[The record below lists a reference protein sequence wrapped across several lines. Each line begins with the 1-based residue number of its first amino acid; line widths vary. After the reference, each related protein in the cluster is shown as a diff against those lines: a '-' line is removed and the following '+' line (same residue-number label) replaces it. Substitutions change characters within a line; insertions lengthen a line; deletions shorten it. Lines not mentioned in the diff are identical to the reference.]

1 MFAVSSRTAVSARPP
16 HAALPVGAAAL
27 CVWVLVAVV
36 ASVLWGTSAAGAQE
50 EPTGPIVISALV
62 DGPVVEGEPVAVT
75 YLVTGTEPL
84 QEVEPSS
91 SVCGNL
97 GRTPDAGDADPDG
110 SPGVLDVGEVWVFAC
125 VADFSGSRDFVS
137 VIAEDLDGNVLGPE
151 FVTLE
156 LTPSEETPESTTT
169 TTTDDD
175 SQTTTTSAEGDTD
188 DPTTTTEADEGGTD
202 GAAESS
208 GSDDSSTTAIAI
220 AVAAVALLC
229 LLLLVVWLMQ
239 RKKLL
244 PAPEERLYID

>member
-1 MFAVSSRTAVSARPP
+1 V
-16 HAALPVGAAAL
+16 AL
-27 CVWVLVAVV
+27 CVWVLGVVV
-36 ASVLWGTSAAGAQE
+36 ASVLWGTSAADAQE
-50 EPTGPIVISALV
+50 EPTGPIVISAVV

-75 YLVTGTEPL
+75 YLVAGTEPL

-156 LTPSEETPESTTT
+156 LTPAEETPESTTT
-169 TTTDDD
+169 TTGDD
-175 SQTTTTSAEGDTD
+175 SQTTTTSAEGDSE
-188 DPTTTTEADEGGTD
+188 DPTSTTESDDDGGTE
-202 GAAESS
+202 GAGDSS
-208 GSDDSSTTAIAI
+208 GGDDSSTTAIAI

-229 LLLLVVWLMQ
+229 LLLLVVWLMR